1 MPHKNIFWKYRG
13 VISEIYT
20 VIKILCQHFQLVLY
34 MNVLSVLE
42 NWCSIVLI
50 KGCSQQNTETK
61 SRDRVKKSWLKFLVD
76 FIISNIYFLKV
87 ANRLLFWCYN

>member
-1 MPHKNIFWKYRG
+1 MPYNNIFWKYSG

-20 VIKILCQHFQLVLY
+20 VIKILCQHFQLVLC

-50 KGCSQQNTETK
+50 KRCSQQKSKTK
-61 SRDRVKKSWLKFLVD
+61 SRDRVKKSWL
-76 FIISNIYFLKV
+76 S
-87 ANRLLFWCYN
+87 

>member
-1 MPHKNIFWKYRG
+1 MPYSNIFWKYCG

-50 KGCSQQNTETK
+50 KGCSQQKSEIK
-61 SRDRVKKSWLKFLVD
+61 SRDRVKNLGSLKFLVD
-76 FIISNIYFLKV
+76 FIISNVYFL
-87 ANRLLFWCYN
+87 